1 MIRERLET
9 LALAAPEKPALLA
22 PGQAA
27 LSRRGLADACAS
39 FAAVL
44 EEAGIGPQSRVA
56 IVLPGGAVMALASLA
71 VMTTAAAMPCNPEAT
86 PQELAA
92 FLDQVRPDLLVT
104 SRRHQGL
111 AWQAGQAAGVPAID
125 LTWTG
130 EDAAGVFACANAV
143 TARPRA
149 AADAGEADDLPALI
163 IATSGTSARPKMVPL
178 SRRNL
183 LAAIDGLI
191 ASLALGPDD
200 LCLNMMPQFHIG
212 GMWDTVAGSLFSGG
226 AVACIGVFSA
236 TAFQRGIAE
245 FAPTWTQAVPA
256 MTAEILR
263 ADDGTALSCLRLL
276 RSVSAPLPPAL
287 REDFEARFGVP
298 IIEIYGMSET
308 AGTITSNPLPP
319 AERPVGSVGLPV
331 HLSVRIVGEDGA
343 ELPAGATGEVEVAGA
358 SVITGYLEAPEANR
372 ESFRD
377 GHLRTGDL
385 GRFGADG
392 HLYLTGRSKDQINRG
407 GEKIAPTEIDNA
419 LIAHPFVADAACFA
433 VPDASLGEDIAAAVI
448 LEPGAPQGVE
458 ADILAALR
466 TRLSYFKIPRRLLVV
481 ETLPRTRGGKLQRRL
496 LPQMLAQP
504 LAEEPEARP
513 QAPFEAPQTP
523 LAQLIARL
531 WQEILECGPVGLGDN
546 FFDLGGTSLKAAF
559 FISRMEQHFD
569 GQIVYVSSLYEAPE
583 VALYE
588 AFLRRH
594 HPAIAAMA
602 EARALAPGSVEDDAV
617 TPQMMDRLKAAIAPS
632 LKAGD
637 ETDAPRN
644 PQAIFILCPPR
655 SGSTLLRAMLG
666 GHPGLFAPPELYLLS
681 HATLAD
687 RRDWYRGPHASQLEG
702 AVRALME
709 ARQAGPEDA
718 LAEIARGEAGGLP
731 TAAFY
736 RQLQGAIGERTL
748 VDKTPVYGVRPEILA
763 RIESLFEQPLYV
775 HLARHPY
782 GMIASFE
789 EARLGQLWWPR
800 LVGPDAAPAQ
810 RACPFGERQFAQL
823 LWRLIHGNI
832 ADFLAGIPPERRML
846 LRYEDVVARPE
857 AEMARFCAFA
867 GLDFA
872 PEMLTPTDR
881 APARM
886 TDGLHAASR
895 MIGDPKFH
903 RHQAIDATAADRWK
917 ASLDHDFLAEE
928 TWNLARELGYSD
940 TVAQSRVEIEL

>member
-1 MIRERLET
+1 MIRERLER

-22 PGQAA
+22 PGQRP
-27 LSRRGLADACAS
+27 LSRRGLADACS
-39 FAAVL
+39 GFAGVL
-44 EEAGIGPQSRVA
+44 HEAGIGPESRVA

-71 VMTTAAAMPCNPEAT
+71 VMGSAAAMPCNPEAT
-86 PQELAA
+86 AEELAA
-92 FLDQVRPDLLVT
+92 FLDQARPDLLLT

-111 AWQAGQAAGVPAID
+111 AWQAGEAAGVPAID

-143 TARPRA
+143 TVRPRA
-149 AADAGEADDLPALI
+149 AAAAGEADDLPALI
-163 IATSGTSARPKMVPL
+163 IQTSGTSARPKMVPL

-191 ASLALGPDD
+191 ASLALTPDD

-212 GMWDTVAGSLFSGG
+212 GMWDTVAGSLLSGG

-287 REDFEARFGVP
+287 REGFEARFGVP

-331 HLSVRIVGEDGA
+331 HLAVRIVGEDGA
-343 ELPAGATGEVEVAGA
+343 ELPVGATGEVEVAGA

-385 GRFGADG
+385 GRFDADG

-407 GEKIAPTEIDNA
+407 GEKIAPSEVDNA

-433 VPDASLGEDIAAAVI
+433 VPDKSLGEDIAAAVI
-448 LEPGAPQGVE
+448 LEPGAPEGVE
-458 ADILAALR
+458 ADILATLR
-466 TRLSYFKIPRRLLVV
+466 TRLTYFKIPKRLLVFDA
-481 ETLPRTRGGKLQRRL
+481 LPRTKGGKLQRRL
-496 LPQMLAQP
+496 LPQMLAAR
-504 LAEEPEARP
+504 LA
-513 QAPFEAPQTP
+513 EAPQAAPRAPYAAPTSAVGT
-523 LAQLIARL
+523 LVADL
-531 WQEILECGPVGLGDN
+531 WEEIIGEGPMGLGDN
-546 FFDLGGTSLKAAF
+546 FFAMGGTSLKAAF
-559 FISRMEQHFD
+559 FVSRLEQRFD
-569 GQIVYVSSLYEAPE
+569 GQIVYVSSVYEAPT

-594 HPAIAAMA
+594 YPEIVAMI
-602 EARALAPGSVEDDAV
+602 EREELAPETGAESAV
-617 TPQMMDRLKAAIAPS
+617 TPQMAERLRAAIA
-632 LKAGD
+632 LTLRGAAVAA
-637 ETDAPRN
+637 ERN
-644 PQAIFILCPPR
+644 PRAIFILSPPR
-655 SGSTLLRAMLG
+655 SGSTLLRAMLA

-681 HATLAD
+681 FDAMAE
-687 RRDWYRGPHASQLEG
+687 RRDWFQGPHGSQLEG

-709 ARQAGPEDA
+709 ARQAGAEDCF
-718 LAEIARGEAGGLP
+718 AEIARAEAEGRS
-731 TAAFY
+731 TQAFY
-736 RQLQGAIGERTL
+736 RTLQEAIAPRLL
-748 VDKTPVYGVRPEILA
+748 VDKTPVYAVRPEILA
-763 RIESLFEQPLYV
+763 RAEALFEAPLYV
-775 HLARHPY
+775 HLTRHPY

-789 EARLGQLWWPR
+789 EAKLGQLWWPR
-800 LVGPDAAPAQ
+800 LVGPHAPDEQ
-810 RACPFGERQFAQL
+810 RASPFSERQLGQL
-823 LWRLIHGNI
+823 LWSLIHGNI
-832 ADFLAGIPPERRML
+832 LAFLEGIPAERRMS
-846 LRYEDVVARPE
+846 LRYEDVVADPE
-857 AEMARFCAFA
+857 AEMRRFCDFA
-867 GLDFA
+867 GLDYAAAMLA
-872 PEMLTPTDR
+872 PQDR
-881 APARM
+881 AAARM
-886 TDGLHAASR
+886 TDGIHAASR

-903 RHQAIDATAADRWK
+903 RHGGISTASSERWRERF
-917 ASLDHDFLAEE
+917 DHDFLDEATWALARRLGFEE
-928 TWNLARELGYSD
+928 T
-940 TVAQSRVEIEL
+940 VAEGRVEFAF